1 MMPVYVWV
9 GGWVGWWVGV
19 YICVHTSINYIYI
32 YIYLWTHTQAR
43 KCTQARTKCAYACLK
58 QREWGGEGGEGYS
71 THEPQLRLAPYK
83 GTLDWQKCSSVTRQ
97 YASVICVSV
106 VLHAAH
112 FRITPVCVFA
122 VSSVWVCPD
131 RTGANCNA
139 SGPSLAAYAS
149 ASTRAHAHAACR
161 AAPRRGAAGARRAA
175 HAAPAPMHR
184 VLRQYGASGGT
195 QETWV
200 DWRTRRGQHHV

>member
-19 YICVHTSINYIYI
+19 YICVHTSINFIYI

-71 THEPQLRLAPYK
+71 THESQLRLAPYK

-112 FRITPVCVFA
+112 RRITPVRVWGRA
-122 VSSVWVCPD
+122 WVCLTTQA
-131 RTGANCNA
+131 RASRRKAHLWLCTLAQALGQTG
-139 SGPSLAAYAS
+139 S
-149 ASTRAHAHAACR
+149 R
-161 AAPRRGAAGARRAA
+161 
-175 HAAPAPMHR
+175 
-184 VLRQYGASGGT
+184 
-195 QETWV
+195 
-200 DWRTRRGQHHV
+200 